1 MFAQAQYVSYIGLMK
16 PTLLTSHVQIGRTYA
31 ALRYSGASE
40 SRAWTELG
48 LAPRRGRQLEAIF
61 RAPRPG
67 DRSDR
72 ERPRFARCAQHVA
85 AVAAVGGFPVLRR

>member
-1 MFAQAQYVSYIGLMK
+1 MK
-16 PTLLTSHVQIGRTYA
+16 PTLPTPHVQIGRTYA
-31 ALRYSGASE
+31 ALRYSGASDR
-40 SRAWTELG
+40 RAWTELG
-48 LAPRRGRQLEAIF
+48 LAPRRGRELEAMF

-85 AVAAVGGFPVLRR
+85 AVVAAGGFPVLRR

>member
-1 MFAQAQYVSYIGLMK
+1 MK
-16 PTLLTSHVQIGRTYA
+16 PTLPTPGVQIGRTYA

-48 LAPRRGRQLEAIF
+48 LVPRRGRELEAVF
-61 RAPRPG
+61 RAARPG
-67 DRSDR
+67 DRADR

-85 AVAAVGGFPVLRR
+85 AVKAAGGFPVLRR

>member
-1 MFAQAQYVSYIGLMK
+1 MK
-16 PTLLTSHVQIGRTYA
+16 PTLPTPHVQIGRTYA

-40 SRAWTELG
+40 GRARIELG
-48 LAPRRGRQLEAIF
+48 LAPRRGRELEAMF

-67 DRSDR
+67 DRADR

-85 AVAAVGGFPVLRR
+85 AVKAAGGFPVLCR